1 VLGVDEGNFHILT
14 FTTSR
19 WREITISKAMDQTR
33 ATIIGLD
40 PETGYS
46 AEEARELAALFAGM
60 RRLLEAKFDARAP
73 FRWPGGEELLTA
85 RTPRELVPL

>member
-1 VLGVDEGNFHILT
+1 VPYSAVAFSIVARRALATLASKGCQAVRL
-14 FTTSR
+14 
-19 WREITISKAMDQTR
+19 REITISKAMDQTR

-60 RRLLEAKFDARAP
+60 RRLLE
-73 FRWPGGEELLTA
+73 G
-85 RTPRELVPL
+85 

>member
-1 VLGVDEGNFHILT
+1 MSAF
-14 FTTSR
+14 
-19 WREITISKAMDQTR
+19 SKAMDQTR

-60 RRLLEAKFDARAP
+60 RRLLE
-73 FRWPGGEELLTA
+73 GEI
-85 RTPRELVPL
+85 

>member
-46 AEEARELAALFAGM
+46 AEEARELAALVH
-60 RRLLEAKFDARAP
+60 RANL
-73 FRWPGGEELLTA
+73 FHYELQGRW
-85 RTPRELVPL
+85 R

>member
-1 VLGVDEGNFHILT
+1 MMRGIFTPYRTIGDQNRMSAFKLT

-19 WREITISKAMDQTR
+19 RREITISKAMDQKR

-40 PETGYS
+40 PETGHS

-60 RRLLEAKFDARAP
+60 RRLLE
-73 FRWPGGEELLTA
+73 G
-85 RTPRELVPL
+85 